1 MDLNRMILIFAI
13 LIVIIWMLMR
23 ARTEMLEV
31 KKEKTIKAVMKFT
44 K

>member
-1 MDLNRMILIFAI
+1 
-13 LIVIIWMLMR
+13 MR

>member
-1 MDLNRMILIFAI
+1 MDLNRMIIIFAI

-31 KKEKTIKAVMKFT
+31 KKKKTIEAVMKFT
-44 K
+44 

>member
-23 ARTEMLEV
+23 TRTEMLEV
-31 KKEKTIKAVMKFT
+31 KKKKTIEAVMKFT
-44 K
+44 

>member
-31 KKEKTIKAVMKFT
+31 KKKKTIEAVMKFT
-44 K
+44 